1 MSMIHISRAS
11 DTITRLQQMIGNLQ
25 YLSSQQS
32 SAIVHVQ
39 DIGFVTPLAITP
51 VAAMINK
58 KSLTH
63 DYRGENN
70 SYLDTIHFPQGIG
83 EVEKLSLKRTYLPII
98 HLPLQGLDQAQSAK
112 FLGQLSSAYLS
123 LLKNNVIADPLF
135 LQLITTSTFSLLLDE
150 MIDNIQEHAEA
161 ENVYLFAQYWKKSN
175 SCEFCLLDDGQGL
188 LGSLQRAGREV
199 KDSED
204 ALRKILESGLS
215 AKTDYGD
222 IRRGTGIRTTR
233 ALITN
238 REIHG
243 EFFIMSGD
251 AAFLHSA
258 SQGQKFFR
266 FSKYFW
272 NGTIVMGKLNRPPSQ
287 FQWSDY
293 VQR

>member
-1 MSMIHISRAS
+1 MSMINISRAS
-11 DTITRLQQMIGNLQ
+11 DTIVRLQQLMGNLQ
-25 YLSSQQS
+25 YLSDQTDGAQ
-32 SAIVHVQ
+32 VHVQ
-39 DIGFVTPLAITP
+39 DIGFVTPLSITP
-51 VAAMINK
+51 VAALINK

-70 SYLDTIHFPQGIG
+70 SYLQTIYFPQGVG
-83 EVEKLSLKRTYLPII
+83 EVEKLSLQKTYLPII
-98 HLPLQGLDQAQSAK
+98 HLPLSGLDKAESAK
-112 FLGQLSSAYLS
+112 QLGQLSSAYLN

-150 MIDNIQEHAEA
+150 MIDNVQEHAGA
-161 ENVYLFAQYWKKSN
+161 ENVYLFAQYWKKNN

-188 LGSLQRAGREV
+188 LGSLQSAGREV
-199 KDSED
+199 ADSEE
-204 ALRKILESGLS
+204 ALRKILETGLS

-238 REIHG
+238 REING
-243 EFFIMSGD
+243 EFFLMSGD
-251 AAFLHSA
+251 TAFLHSA

-272 NGTIVMGKLNRPPSQ
+272 HGTIVMGKLNRPPSQ